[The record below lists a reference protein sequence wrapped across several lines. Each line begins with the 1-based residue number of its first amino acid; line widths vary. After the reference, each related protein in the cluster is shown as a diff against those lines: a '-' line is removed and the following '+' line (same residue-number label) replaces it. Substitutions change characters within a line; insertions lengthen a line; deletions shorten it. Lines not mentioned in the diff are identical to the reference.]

1 MDSCGAV
8 ESPEARPAAVAI
20 DFTDGDTSP
29 SRARIPR
36 RIRRRLLEGKSSGGR
51 SSVEEIEA
59 KLRDADLR
67 RQQFHE
73 LLSSKARPKPRSPS
87 WSSQEDDPGQRIE
100 AKLFAAEQK
109 RLNLLAKAQ
118 MRLARLDELRQ
129 AAKSGVEMRFV
140 KEREELGTK
149 VESRVQQAEANRMRL
164 LKAHM
169 QRRAAIRER
178 TASSLLQRVIR
189 ENKHKEC
196 VRSAIFQK
204 RAAAEKKRLGLLEA
218 EKKRA
223 HARVVQAR
231 RVAKTVYHR
240 RETER
245 RRLKEQLEYRL
256 QNAKRQRAEYL
267 KQRGGSHGSARINL
281 IRHGDFLSRKLA
293 RCWRQFVKS
302 RRTTFALV
310 KAYAAL
316 GLNENSVKRMP
327 FEQVA
332 LLIESSK
339 TLATAKSLLDRL
351 ESRISLLLSSGPLSV
366 ENINHLLKQ
375 LASPNRKV
383 PSGRTSRERGGTKRV
398 AVRESR
404 SSETKMS
411 RYPVR
416 VILCAYM
423 ILGHPNAVLSGQGER
438 EVALREAAIN
448 FLREFELLVNTILD
462 GPKSAHSS
470 RQSSPDALSL
480 NHHEDSS
487 TGLPREQNFRCQL
500 RTFDTAWCSY
510 LYRFVVWKVKDAKS
524 LEEDLVRAACQLE
537 LSMMQTCKMTAEG
550 QTVDLSHDMRA
561 IQKQV
566 IEDQKLLREKVQH
579 LGGNAGIERM
589 ECALSDTRSKFFEAK
604 ENGSPL
610 ATSVAH
616 ISSPSAPDTSGKN
629 VVSVPHEQSVDIKG
643 RSNHVVRS
651 LFGASSSA
659 QPTVGAEIQNV
670 DVQSSFRTVTQS
682 PTENELLVNE
692 IMHWGNGNIADNLDL
707 KAEEIGIQV
716 KETMEKAFWD
726 GILDSLKEDRPDYS
740 RILGLVKEVRDE
752 LCELAPQSWKQDI
765 LNSIDLDILS
775 QVLESG
781 SHDIHYLGNILEF
794 VLTMLRKLSTPAS
807 EDDMR
812 KDHQKL
818 LNSLEDIARSND
830 KQNNLF
836 VIAAIKG
843 LRFVLEQIQTL
854 KKEVSLARIKLM
866 EPIIKGSAG
875 LEYLQKA
882 FMDRCGSP
890 VGAANSLPKTSR
902 WLSSFVDSLEEE
914 WNEHVDLCSVLS
926 ASHGLPITT
935 LRTGGG
941 LSSSSKQYDVLFNA
955 SGGDELPE
963 CSGEK
968 VDKLVRLGLLKLASA
983 IAGLTTEM
991 APETLELNVLRLRAV
1006 QSQLQQIIFVATSIL
1021 VLRQVVLSEKSVA
1034 PSELESV
1041 VSKTVEGLSDL
1052 LKNSPDVGFEEITEM
1067 MVSLSGSYSTSS
1079 PETKL
1084 QSRKEIMARMLTKS
1098 LQNDDA
1104 IFAKVSR
1111 SIYLAVRG
1119 VVLGGSGARG
1129 RKLADAALRRV
1140 GAAMLLDQVVNAG
1153 NMIVIMAMVTSRVH
1167 GPWYRVLV

>member
-1 MDSCGAV
+1 
-8 ESPEARPAAVAI
+8 
-20 DFTDGDTSP
+20 
-29 SRARIPR
+29 
-36 RIRRRLLEGKSSGGR
+36 
-51 SSVEEIEA
+51 
-59 KLRDADLR
+59 
-67 RQQFHE
+67 
-73 LLSSKARPKPRSPS
+73 
-87 WSSQEDDPGQRIE
+87 
-100 AKLFAAEQK
+100 
-109 RLNLLAKAQ
+109 

-129 AAKSGVEMRFV
+129 AAKSGVEMRFE
-140 KEREELGTK
+140 KEREELGTR

-178 TASSLLQRVIR
+178 TAKSLLQRVIR

-231 RVAKTVYHR
+231 RVAKTV
-240 RETER
+240 
-245 RRLKEQLEYRL
+245 
-256 QNAKRQRAEYL
+256 
-267 KQRGGSHGSARINL
+267 
-281 IRHGDFLSRKLA
+281 
-293 RCWRQFVKS
+293 CWRQFVKS
-302 RRTTFALV
+302 RRTTFALA

-316 GLNENSVKRMP
+316 GLNENSVKCMP

-351 ESRISLLLSSGPLSV
+351 ESRVSLLLSSGPSSV

-375 LASPNRKV
+375 LASPNRRV
-383 PSGRTSRERGGTKRV
+383 PSSRTSRERGGTKRV
-398 AVRESR
+398 AVRESG

-480 NHHEDSS
+480 NHSEGSS
-487 TGLPREQNFRCQL
+487 TSLPREQNFRCQL
-500 RTFDTAWCSY
+500 RAFDTAWCSY
-510 LYRFVVWKVKDAKS
+510 LYRFVVWKAKDARS

-550 QTVDLSHDMRA
+550 QTADLT
-561 IQKQV
+561 
-566 IEDQKLLREKVQH
+566 
-579 LGGNAGIERM
+579 
-589 ECALSDTRSKFFEAK
+589 SD
-604 ENGSPL
+604 
-610 ATSVAH
+610 
-616 ISSPSAPDTSGKN
+616 SGKK
-629 VVSVPHEQSVDIKG
+629 VVSVPREQSVNIKG

-651 LFGASSSA
+651 LFGAASST
-659 QPTVGAEIQNV
+659 QPKVGAEIQNV
-670 DVQSSFRTVTQS
+670 DVQSSFKTVIQS

-692 IMHWGNGNIADNLDL
+692 IMHWGNGNISDNLDL
-707 KAEEIGIQV
+707 KDEEIGIKV
-716 KETMEKAFWD
+716 
-726 GILDSLKEDRPDYS
+726 LD
-740 RILGLVKEVRDE
+740 
-752 LCELAPQSWKQDI
+752 
-765 LNSIDLDILS
+765 
-775 QVLESG
+775 SG

-830 KQNNLF
+830 KQNNPF

-843 LRFVLEQIQTL
+843 LRFVLEQIQ
-854 KKEVSLARIKLM
+854 
-866 EPIIKGSAG
+866 
-875 LEYLQKA
+875 LEA
-882 FMDRCGSP
+882 
-890 VGAANSLPKTSR
+890 
-902 WLSSFVDSLEEE
+902 
-914 WNEHVDLCSVLS
+914 
-926 ASHGLPITT
+926 
-935 LRTGGG
+935 
-941 LSSSSKQYDVLFNA
+941 
-955 SGGDELPE
+955 
-963 CSGEK
+963 
-968 VDKLVRLGLLKLASA
+968 
-983 IAGLTTEM
+983 
-991 APETLELNVLRLRAV
+991 
-1006 QSQLQQIIFVATSIL
+1006 
-1021 VLRQVVLSEKSVA
+1021 
-1034 PSELESV
+1034 V
-1041 VSKTVEGLSDL
+1041 VSKTAVGLSEL
-1052 LKNSPDVGFEEITEM
+1052 LKGSPDVGFEEITEM

-1084 QSRKEIMARMLTKS
+1084 QSRKEIIARMLTKS

-1104 IFAKVSR
+1104 IFTKVSR
-1111 SIYLAVRG
+1111 SIYMAVRG

-1129 RKLADAALRRV
+1129 RKLADAALRRI
-1140 GAAMLLDQVVNAG
+1140 GAAMLLDQVVKAG